1 MRSAAAALA
10 LVVVTAC
17 TRATVERMPQ
27 AAPPAPRPVD
37 TAFLNND
44 CLACHTAD
52 LVAQQRLT
60 DKQWPKSLDKMRG
73 WGAPTGDDEVQPLLA
88 SLVRVASRDAG
99 PYVPQTISVHQAA
112 KLFAAEPDGKLA
124 GGDATRGRD
133 LYTDR
138 CAPCHAADARGS
150 TMGVALAGR
159 HVLDRAPD
167 FARAIRSGRGRM
179 PEYPDTTDAEIA
191 DMMAYVRSLPDR

>member
-1 MRSAAAALA
+1 MRPAAAALA
-10 LVVVTAC
+10 LVVVAAC
-17 TRATVERMPQ
+17 APATVKRVPP

-37 TAFLNND
+37 TAFLTND

-60 DKQWPKSLDKMRG
+60 DKQWPKSLDKMRS
-73 WGAPTGDDEVQPLLA
+73 WGAPTEDDEMQPLLD

-99 PYVPQTISVHQAA
+99 PYVPRTISAHEAA
-112 KLFAAEPDGKLA
+112 QLFAAEPDGTLA

-133 LYTDR
+133 LYADR
-138 CAPCHAADARGS
+138 CAPCHADDAQGGA
-150 TMGVALAGR
+150 MGVALAGR

-191 DMMAYVRSLPDR
+191 DLIAYVRSLPAR